1 LIAQAVALFLY
12 SYSISKQLLSTY
24 FKMALNLES
33 SQLPTNIDQDA
44 VPPYTHKAADLTLSS
59 LHRPAMADRYTAV
72 SDYTHFILILACLIG
87 GIGSMPFVGLCNGG
101 GSLAGTLSWVAGM
114 GLVFHQYFKRGLL
127 CQDEE
132 QRFLW
137 PPILGMICRHSK
149 MGPELRANLRPPN
162 ANSKF
167 TNPTSSDEP
176 RCGYKWEG

>member
-1 LIAQAVALFLY
+1 MLY
-12 SYSISKQLLSTY
+12 LPILTKRLTSPFPHFIDRRWLTATQLSLTTLTSYSS
-24 FKMALNLES
+24 
-33 SQLPTNIDQDA
+33 
-44 VPPYTHKAADLTLSS
+44 
-59 LHRPAMADRYTAV
+59 
-72 SDYTHFILILACLIG
+72 CLIG